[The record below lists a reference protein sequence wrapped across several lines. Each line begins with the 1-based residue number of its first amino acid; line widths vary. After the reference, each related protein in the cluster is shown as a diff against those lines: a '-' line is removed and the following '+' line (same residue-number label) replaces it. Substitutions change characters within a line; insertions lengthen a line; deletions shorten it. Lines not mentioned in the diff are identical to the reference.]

1 MVPPPEHPLL
11 LLSLIHEGLKFSFS
25 VAAFLFLKLDNLVLL
40 NVTLVLLESFPPL
53 LALQFLCCN
62 LSLLTFICFIL
73 LTPSLYKLC
82 LSSIGAEDALD
93 TVL

>member
-1 MVPPPEHPLL
+1 MPPPEHPLL
-11 LLSLIHEGLKFSFS
+11 LLSLIQKGLKFSFI

-40 NVTLVLLESFPPL
+40 HVTPVLLGSFPPL
-53 LALQFLCCN
+53 LALQFLCWN

-73 LTPSLYKLC
+73 LTLSLYKLC
-82 LSSIGAEDALD
+82 PSSMGAEGELD